1 MINDVTPTK
10 INKRNLE
17 EIKLEYAKIA
27 QEAGDL
33 GYLIKEHEAYLE
45 QRHEQMLKLKHE
57 YQEAEKTV
65 TTPIPVTEDHFHDEA
80 HPFTADVAP

>member
-1 MINDVTPTK
+1 MINDTEVIK
-10 INKRNLE
+10 FKKRSTE

-57 YQEAEKTV
+57 YQEAEKI
-65 TTPIPVTEDHFHDEA
+65 TPVPVAEDHFVDEA